1 MEEMKVLTRKNIQ
14 DEIVNLMRIEIKTK
28 KIRKL
33 PTGFYDSF
41 RKILEEYEVEATAAL
56 ENKDLT
62 TYLRIREEETRL
74 KIDFKVFFQRRW
86 EKITA
91 YAPYDVDQETLSVL
105 SSPEKASILEFKA
118 VYAKYFNQFIGGE
131 Q

>member
-1 MEEMKVLTRKNIQ
+1 MEEIKVLTRKNIQ

-33 PTGFYDSF
+33 LTGFYDSF
-41 RKILEEYEVEATAAL
+41 RKILGEYEVEATAAL

-62 TYLRIREEETRL
+62 NYLRIREEETRL

-86 EKITA
+86 EKISS

-105 SSPEKASILEFKA
+105 SSPEKAAILEFKA

>member
-41 RKILEEYEVEATAAL
+41 RKILGEYEVEATAAL

-62 TYLRIREEETRL
+62 NYLRIREEETRL

-86 EKITA
+86 EKISS

>member
-1 MEEMKVLTRKNIQ
+1 MEEIKVLTRKNIQ

-86 EKITA
+86 EKISA

>member
-1 MEEMKVLTRKNIQ
+1 MEEIKVLTRKNIQ

-41 RKILEEYEVEATAAL
+41 RKILGEYEVEATAAL

-62 TYLRIREEETRL
+62 NYLRIIEEETRL

-86 EKITA
+86 EKISS

>member
-86 EKITA
+86 EKISA

>member
-86 EKITA
+86 EKISS

>member
-41 RKILEEYEVEATAAL
+41 RKILGEYEVEATAAL

-62 TYLRIREEETRL
+62 NYLRIIEEETRL

-86 EKITA
+86 EKISS